1 MTGTAS
7 DWQVDLCLRD
17 NDSRGTLTEGYYG
30 SVLPLAVVMA
40 IPNAA
45 WCSVLFEIGKVFE
58 DVSLRHD
65 ACIDSYLPATNSERS
80 FCSTDFLLKP
90 STLWHRGSH
99 LCALHTQWG
108 GGVYSGVLHLLCR
121 GINDFLQ
128 PNIGSTTN
136 FPSPVTVCRLLPQD
150 ADTTNTA
157 WGILGV
163 FSSVTA
169 LQSSPAMPVLD
180 SLTWAQH
187 TNRLQMAE
195 WQNVLLN
202 IFWIGKI
209 KQARTTGQTCPT
221 QAVACSSSWCLLA
234 FSYIFSD
241 FVF

>member
-1 MTGTAS
+1 M
-7 DWQVDLCLRD
+7 DPCYRWQLSWQSQMLHGAR
-17 NDSRGTLTEGYYG
+17 
-30 SVLPLAVVMA
+30 
-40 IPNAA
+40 
-45 WCSVLFEIGKVFE
+45 F
-58 DVSLRHD
+58 SLRSARFSKMYHFD
-65 ACIDSYLPATNSERS
+65 MMLASIPTCLQRIQSAPFAFRIFFWN
-80 FCSTDFLLKP
+80 P

-209 KQARTTGQTCPT
+209 KQGRTTGKTCPT